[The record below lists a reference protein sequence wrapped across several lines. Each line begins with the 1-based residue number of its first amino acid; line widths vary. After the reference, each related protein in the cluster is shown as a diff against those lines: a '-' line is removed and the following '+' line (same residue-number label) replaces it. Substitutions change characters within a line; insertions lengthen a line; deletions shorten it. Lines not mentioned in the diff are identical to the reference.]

1 MNISEKIFVLFAM
14 LFCHIVDD
22 YYLQGILA
30 QMKQKRWWDNNADDY
45 KYRND
50 YKMALA
56 EHAFSWAF
64 MVSLPIVACYF
75 LLGKTELLFL
85 VAIFT
90 MLNTAIHA
98 YIDNQKAN
106 KLKINLIQD
115 QTIHFAQIGVT
126 WGALIVF
133 L

>member
-1 MNISEKIFVLFAM
+1 M

-22 YYLQGILA
+22 YYLQGIFA
-30 QMKQKRWWDNNADDY
+30 QMKQKRWWENKRLWENNCDNGM
-45 KYRND
+45 YRND

-75 LLGKTELLFL
+75 ILSKTELLFL

-115 QTIHFAQIGVT
+115 QTIHFAQIVVT
-126 WGALIVF
+126 WVALIVF